1 MTSLTKIKKR
11 IEKYKKTNIDN
22 KATSFSQ
29 KDTLTS
35 FRVCVE
41 IVAAVLVGL
50 IIGHSIDKLAGT
62 KIVFKIV
69 CLVLGCIASLRVIY
83 KLALK

>member
-1 MTSLTKIKKR
+1 MVSLTKIKKR
-11 IEKYKKTNIDN
+11 IESYKKININ
-22 KATSFSQ
+22 SKVSFLSQ
-29 KDTLTS
+29 KDRLTP

-50 IIGHSIDKLAGT
+50 IIGHGIDKLAGT
-62 KIVFKIV
+62 EVTFKIV

-83 KLALK
+83 QLALK